1 LFLIA
6 FFKYPLTR
14 FSKVKA
20 MVELF
25 RPIGSEVD
33 NFPPVVGRVDF
44 SEPESVHQHCHERHQ
59 LSYAIS
65 GVLHITTHA
74 GEWVLPP
81 SRALWIKAGV
91 SHSSEVK
98 RPAQIRTLYIDPA
111 AYPFPGKSECLA
123 LEVTP
128 LVRELILACAA
139 FPWNRPADSA
149 ENRLGQCL
157 VDQLQVLGSAPVNI
171 PMPAD
176 MRALRV
182 VEILQKDPGN
192 KLSLRELALHA
203 GASSRTIER
212 IFKTQTMMSF
222 RAWRTRY
229 RLICAVERLAY
240 GESIANVAFD
250 VGYESASSFVY
261 AFRCLFGTT
270 PAKYFQ
276 TSKFS

>member
-1 LFLIA
+1 
-6 FFKYPLTR
+6 
-14 FSKVKA
+14 
-20 MVELF
+20 MVNFF
-25 RPIGSEVD
+25 RPIDYEVD
-33 NFPPVVGRVDF
+33 NYSPVVGRVDF
-44 SEPESVHQHCHERHQ
+44 SEPELVSEHCHERHQ

-81 SRALWIKAGV
+81 SRALWIKAGT

-98 RPAQIRTLYIDPA
+98 RQAQIRTLYIDPA
-111 AYPFPGKSECLA
+111 VYPSPGGNECLA

-139 FPWNRPADSA
+139 LPWKRPIDSA

-157 VDQLQVLGSAPVNI
+157 VDQLQVLSSAPVNI
-171 PMPAD
+171 PMPSD
-176 MRALRV
+176 MRALRI
-182 VEILQKDPGN
+182 VEILQQDPGN
-192 KLSLRELALHA
+192 KQSLRELALHT

-212 IFKTQTMMSF
+212 IFNTQTMMSF

-240 GESIANVAFD
+240 GESVANVAFD

-270 PAKYFQ
+270 PSKYFQ
-276 TSKFS
+276 ISQSA